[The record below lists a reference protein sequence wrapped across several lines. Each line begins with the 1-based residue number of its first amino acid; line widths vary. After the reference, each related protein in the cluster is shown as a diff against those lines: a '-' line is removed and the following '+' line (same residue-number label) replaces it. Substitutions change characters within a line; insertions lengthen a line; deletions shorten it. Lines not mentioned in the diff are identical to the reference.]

1 MKHKPVLIK
10 GTDLY
15 NRLFSDSDWHEPEL
29 ADALGLETK
38 RDEEGFELVDWT
50 DQALNAWWKVTWPE
64 HITSSSYNGD
74 ATYSQIRPEDCEA
87 YVQDG
92 ALVYGD
98 LSF

>member
-1 MKHKPVLIK
+1 MKHQPVLIK

-15 NRLFSDSDWHEPEL
+15 NRLFSDWDFPEF

-50 DQALNAWWKVTWPE
+50 DESLNAWWKVTWPE
-64 HITSSSYNGD
+64 HVTSPSYNGD